1 MVYFPIL
8 FFCAAG
14 LFMTLLQDRYRIW
27 TTVGGMA
34 GAYILAVAVA
44 SILRGKLNGP
54 LVSSHVPYLVGVA
67 LFFGASLFLFSNNL
81 LQKLF
86 VALLCLANF
95 SFSLLFVPLLLGVM
109 PFSVAGAAGGVISAS
124 AGLFINL
131 LMVLCL
137 YRPMQRFSQRGPS
150 MFLSGMALLA
160 LFQYLLCTGSLDRLC
175 GLSGPVRRL
184 MLATAL
190 YAGLIFCFRS
200 VYHAGRWQS
209 QAAKEAAWGRMLEME
224 SRDYLDMLA
233 AVREVR
239 AAQKTGEYALDT
251 IEQLL
256 RDEQAGQVPE
266 YIHMVKRNA
275 QNNPILTR
283 YHENPYL
290 NAVIATKS
298 AFAAQNEIEFECN
311 AAAIDAPVKTAE
323 LCILTDELLTRAC
336 KDAAVFEGQRRLRFT
351 SIPGEDSLRL
361 EVVYTGE
368 LPQKPSFSPR
378 GKQFRD
384 LLDWLFD
391 DPQPQD
397 AELRGLD
404 NSAEIVLAHSGSLT
418 VSGTEDGVILQA
430 TLLF

>member
-8 FFCAAG
+8 FFCVAG

-27 TTVGGMA
+27 ATAGVMVGT
-34 GAYILAVAVA
+34 YIVAVA
-44 SILRGKLNGP
+44 ASAILRGRLDGP
-54 LVSSHVPYLVGVA
+54 MLSIHVPYLVGVA

-95 SFSLLFVPLLLGVM
+95 SFSLLFVPLLLGIM
-109 PFSVAGAAGGVISAS
+109 PFSVAGAAGGVISVFAE
-124 AGLFINL
+124 LLINL

-150 MFLSGMALLA
+150 MFLAGMAVLA

-175 GLSGPVRRL
+175 GLSGPGRRL
-184 MLATAL
+184 MLAAAL

-209 QAAKEAAWGRMLEME
+209 QAAKEAAWSRMLEME
-224 SRDYLDMLA
+224 SKDYLDMLA

-251 IEQLL
+251 IAQFF
-256 RDEQAGQVPE
+256 RDGQPDQVLE
-266 YIHMVKRNA
+266 YICMVKRNT
-275 QNNPILTR
+275 QSNPILTR

-336 KDAAVFEGQRRLRFT
+336 KDAAVFDGPRRLRFT

-368 LPQKPSFSPR
+368 LPQKPVFSPQ
-378 GKQFRD
+378 GKNLRD

-391 DPQPQD
+391 DPLPQD
-397 AELRGLD
+397 TELRGLD

-418 VSGTEDGVILQA
+418 VSGTEDGVILRA